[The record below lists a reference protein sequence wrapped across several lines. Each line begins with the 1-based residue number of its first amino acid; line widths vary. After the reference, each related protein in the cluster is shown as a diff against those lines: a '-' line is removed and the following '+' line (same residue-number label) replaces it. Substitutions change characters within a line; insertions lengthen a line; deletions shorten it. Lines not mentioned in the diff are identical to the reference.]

1 MSLKTQN
8 QPLIVECSW
17 DDEYVTSEL
26 ERYKGF
32 IEDTKDQ
39 VENLEPDE
47 EAGCEDPMLTFKT
60 RAIVV

>member
-1 MSLKTQN
+1 MT
-8 QPLIVECSW
+8 P
-17 DDEYVTSEL
+17 EL